1 VIDDLGFT
9 ALDRRRDLLN
19 GPMRASERESPRSRR
34 ARDAASVGAVMA
46 PTVEAAPGE
55 VRMSEVLA
63 ALTYALDLTEGQPPG
78 HVLRS
83 CLLGI
88 RLGEQLGLDQG
99 RRAALFWALLLKDAG
114 CSSNA
119 ARIYALLE
127 ADDQHVKRALKTVDW
142 PRLSQRARYALRM
155 ALPDRGTAVR
165 LRRVAWLARQGD
177 LQGQLVALR
186 CERGAEIAGLLG
198 LPDDTAE
205 AIRALDEHWDGR
217 GRPRGLRGEQI
228 PLLARIM
235 CLAQSVEVFYAA
247 GGRPAAYA
255 MARDRRGRWFDPRVV
270 AALEALLADRAFWRA
285 IDAPPAELEHRVAAQ
300 EPPDLVRAAT
310 VAEIDRLVAAF
321 AGIID
326 AKSPYTFQHSE
337 RVAALSVRLGSALG
351 LRSRELQR
359 LRRAALLHDI
369 GKLALPNRILDH
381 PGRLARNDLA
391 RVHEHPRHTARILG
405 RVPVLSAVA
414 ATAAAHHER
423 LDGSG
428 YPDGLR
434 GEVLDRP
441 TRILAVADVFEA
453 LSADRPYRPALSRA
467 EALAVVQQQAGTRL
481 CADTAAALGG
491 VLALTA

>member
-1 VIDDLGFT
+1 M
-9 ALDRRRDLLN
+9 AS
-19 GPMRASERESPRSRR
+19 MRE
-34 ARDAASVGAVMA
+34 V
-46 PTVEAAPGE
+46 TPGE
-55 VRMSEVLA
+55 VRASDVLA
-63 ALTYALDLTEGQPPG
+63 ALTYALDLTEGQSPG

-83 CLLGI
+83 CLVGM
-88 RLGEQLGLDQG
+88 RLGEHLGLGAG

-127 ADDQHVKRALKTVDW
+127 ADDQQVKRALKTVDW
-142 PRLSQRARYALRM
+142 SRFSQRARYALRV
-155 ALPDRGTAVR
+155 AVPDRGTAAR
-165 LRRVAWLARQGD
+165 LQRVVWLARRGD

-186 CERGAEIAGLLG
+186 CERGAEIARLLG
-198 LPDDTAE
+198 LPDETAA

-217 GRPRGLRGEQI
+217 GQPRGLRGEDI

-235 CLAQSVEVFYAA
+235 CVAQSVEVFHAA
-247 GGRPAAYA
+247 GGRRAAFA
-255 MARDRRGRWFDPRVV
+255 MARDRCGRWFDPRVV
-270 AALEALLADRAFWRA
+270 AALQALVADRAFWRA
-285 IDAPPAELEHRVAAQ
+285 LDAPPAELERLVAAH
-300 EPPDLVRAAT
+300 EPPDLVRVAT

-337 RVAALSVRLGSALG
+337 RVAALSVRLGSALDLPG
-351 LRSRELQR
+351 GELQR

-369 GKLALPNRILDH
+369 GKLGLPNRILDH
-381 PGRLARNDLA
+381 PGALSAKDRAHVR
-391 RVHEHPRHTARILG
+391 EHPRHTARILG

-434 GEVLDRP
+434 GEALDRP

-453 LSADRPYRPALSRA
+453 LSADRPYRPALSRP
-467 EALAVVQQQAGTRL
+467 EALAVVQQEAGSRL
-481 CADTAAALGG
+481 CADTAAALVG
-491 VLALTA
+491 VLAQTA

>member
-1 VIDDLGFT
+1 LLLRID
-9 ALDRRRDLLN
+9 AAWMIR
-19 GPMRASERESPRSRR
+19 
-34 ARDAASVGAVMA
+34 ASVGAV
-46 PTVEAAPGE
+46 EARTPESVPGE
-55 VRMSEVLA
+55 VRISELLA
-63 ALTYALDLTEGQPPG
+63 ALTYALDLTEGQLPG

-83 CLLGI
+83 CLIGM
-88 RLGEQLGLDQG
+88 RLGEQLGLEAG

-127 ADDQHVKRALKTVDW
+127 ADDQQVKRALKTVDW
-142 PRLSQRARYALRM
+142 PRLSQRARYALRV
-155 ALPDRGTAVR
+155 ASPERGTAAR

-186 CERGAEIAGLLG
+186 CERGAEIARLLG
-198 LPDDTAE
+198 LPEDTAE

-217 GRPRGLRGEQI
+217 GRPRGLRGEEI

-235 CLAQSVEVFYAA
+235 CLAQTVAVFHGA
-247 GGRPAAYA
+247 GGRPAACA
-255 MARDRRGRWFDPRVV
+255 MARERRGRWFDPRVV
-270 AALEALLADRAFWRA
+270 AALEALLAERALWRA
-285 IDAPPAELEHRVAAQ
+285 IAAPPAELERHVAAH
-300 EPPDLVRAAT
+300 EPPDLVRVAT

-321 AGIID
+321 AAIID
-326 AKSPYTFQHSE
+326 AKSPYTFHHSE
-337 RVAALSVRLGSALG
+337 RVTALSVRLGSALG
-351 LRSRELQR
+351 LPGGELQR
-359 LRRAALLHDI
+359 LRHAALLHDI

-381 PGRLARNDLA
+381 PGRLSANDFA
-391 RVHEHPRHTARILG
+391 RVREHPRHTARILG

-434 GEVLDRP
+434 GDVLDRP

-467 EALAVVQQQAGTRL
+467 EALALVQQDAGRRL
-481 CADTAAALGG
+481 CADTTAALGG
-491 VLALTA
+491 VLAETA